1 MIQSR
6 TSRKI
11 TKYKIIYCKIS
22 SIYNIYT
29 WFIMILD
36 FVWPGNPI
44 GTSENPKK
52 NNREIPGVLNPTF
65 SSHATACAKQQPV
78 PSNSPKAR
86 HWRPRVE
93 RLRPRCPTQLHLGC
107 WSWASWLHGI
117 RGGIGQQWDT
127 EWDDI
132 HVYIYTH
139 NIIQIY
145 IYIRYNIYIYIVI

>member
-65 SSHATACAKQQPV
+65 SSHATACAKQQPEGA
-78 PSNSPKAR
+78 PLTPKGGKTKTSMPHSAA
-86 HWRPRVE
+86 PRVLE
-93 RLRPRCPTQLHLGC
+93 LGKLAGYMGFVGELAN
-107 WSWASWLHGI
+107 SEIQNGMI
-117 RGGIGQQWDT
+117 YMYI
-127 EWDDI
+127 
-132 HVYIYTH
+132 YIYTH

-145 IYIRYNIYIYIVI
+145 IYTI

>member
-52 NNREIPGVLNPTF
+52 TTERFQVCWIPHSPAMPQ
-65 SSHATACAKQQPV
+65 HV

-107 WSWASWLHGI
+107 WSWASWLAT
-117 RGGIGQQWDT
+117 WDSWGNWPT
-127 EWDDI
+127 VRYRMGWYTC
-132 HVYIYTH
+132 VYIYTQY
-139 NIIQIY
+139 NTN
-145 IYIRYNIYIYIVI
+145 IYIRYNIYIVI